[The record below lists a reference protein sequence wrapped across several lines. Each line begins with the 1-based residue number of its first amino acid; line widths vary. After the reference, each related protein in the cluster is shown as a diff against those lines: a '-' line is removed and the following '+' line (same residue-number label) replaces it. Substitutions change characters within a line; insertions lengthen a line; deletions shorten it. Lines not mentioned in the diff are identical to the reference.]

1 MQCVEL
7 QLDVSD
13 ALRKAQGTYF
23 LAASA
28 YLPPGPAVETAA
40 PVAMFAIPGGGYS
53 RGYFDMH
60 FAGHADYSQAA
71 HHVERGLVFIAVD
84 PLGVGTSSLVGLEAI
99 TFADLA
105 ASYDSAV
112 RQLIARTRT
121 GTLLP
126 GFPAVPRLAA
136 IGIGQSM
143 GGCVTILTQAR
154 YRTFAAIAPLGYSA
168 IHTQLPQR
176 TEADR
181 SSTAAG
187 FVYQPGT
194 SVDTS
199 TIAKTSATVTD
210 YVYPFHWEDVPQDI
224 LTADMGGGY
233 PMRKVNPPFGSAT
246 IPPCAVTMMYP
257 GAVKEEAASI
267 DAPVLIAA
275 GERDV
280 CPHPHTEPS
289 AYRTSRDVGLFI
301 VPRMAHM
308 HNFAG
313 TRRLLWERLVH
324 WSYTIGR
331 ERAGG

>member
-1 MQCVEL
+1 MQHIEL
-7 QLDVSD
+7 QLDVAN
-13 ALRKAQGTYF
+13 ALGKAQGTRF

-28 YLPPGPAVETAA
+28 YLPEPSALEAA

-60 FAGHADYSQAA
+60 FAGHSGYSQAE
-71 HHVERGLVFIAVD
+71 HHVERGLLFIAID
-84 PLGVGTSSLVGLEAI
+84 PLGVGTSTLAGLDAI

-112 RQLIARTRT
+112 RQLLGRIRE
-121 GTLLP
+121 GTIVP
-126 GFPAVPRLAA
+126 GFPALPRAAA

-154 YRTFAAIAPLGYSA
+154 YGTFAAIAPLGYSA

-199 TIAKTSATVTD
+199 TIAKTSSSVTD
-210 YVYPFHWEDVPQDI
+210 FVYPFHWEDVPQDI
-224 LTADMGGGY
+224 LATDMGGGY
-233 PMRKVNPPFGSAT
+233 PVRRVNPPFGSAT
-246 IPPCAVTMMYP
+246 IPPCAVTMMFP

-267 DAPVLIAA
+267 EVPVLIAA

-280 CPHPHTEPS
+280 CPHPHAEPS
-289 AYRTSRDVGLFI
+289 AYRASKDVALFV

-324 WSYTIGR
+324 WSYTIAR
-331 ERAGG
+331 ECERG

>member
-1 MQCVEL
+1 MQRIEL
-7 QLDVSD
+7 QLDVSN
-13 ALRKAQGTYF
+13 APGKAKGTRS

-28 YLPPGPAVETAA
+28 YLPQPSTLEAA

-53 RGYFDMH
+53 RGYFDLH
-60 FAGHADYSQAA
+60 FAGHSGYSQAE
-71 HHVERGLVFIAVD
+71 HHLARGLMLIAID
-84 PLGVGTSSLVGLEAI
+84 PLGVGASSLEGLDAI

-112 RQLIARTRT
+112 RQLLETIRA
-121 GTLLP
+121 GTLAP
-126 GFPAVPRLAA
+126 GFPALPSVTAV
-136 IGIGQSM
+136 GIGQSM
-143 GGCVTILTQAR
+143 GGCVTLLTQAR
-154 YRTFAAIAPLGYSA
+154 HRTFAAIAPLGYSA

-176 TEADR
+176 NEADR

-199 TIAKTSATVTD
+199 TIAKTTATVVD
-210 YVYPFHWEDVPQDI
+210 YVYPFHWEDVPRDI
-224 LTADMGGGY
+224 LAADMGGGY

-246 IPPCAVTMMYP
+246 IPPCAVTMMFP
-257 GAVKEEAASI
+257 GAVKDDAASI
-267 DAPVLIAA
+267 EVPVLVGA

-280 CPHPHTEPS
+280 CPDPHAEPA
-289 AYRTSRDVGLFI
+289 AYRSAKDVALFV

-313 TRRLLWERLVH
+313 TRRILWERLVH
-324 WSYTIGR
+324 WSYTIAR
-331 ERAGG
+331 ERGGG